1 MLSEQTTYLIFPMI
15 AAILGAMLWLSYFK
29 KIDVFEHERIIDIS
43 FALII
48 GYLTPSIAL
57 WVYYGFEI
65 VGFGFNGN
73 VINDFLYSIIGIGLT
88 EEFAKLLGVVIVFNL
103 LKKRITEPIDYLVFA
118 GVVALGFSVREN
130 FIYYNNYGSQVIT
143 GRTLISSL
151 THIINTSICIYGLY
165 SYSIFK
171 VGTKYGNAIL
181 GLSAAVLSHGLFDFF
196 LVNKFLGIYTPL
208 LASVIYLI
216 GINFWIQ
223 FFNNAINF
231 SPYFNYQKI
240 ASTTKLYKP
249 ILFWYGIL
257 VMLEFIYA
265 WYYMDI
271 FYAIKDVLKNTLNE
285 GILLTI
291 MILRVSRLKINKRK
305 YFPIKIQSPIYYTL
319 NDDED
324 YNFFGVLPLKIRGE
338 NEAEFKFIKYMGK
351 EILICPLDKD
361 SSILKTDRKA
371 RLLKKY
377 FLKNDVVT
385 YLVEIY
391 NDNHTDKKV
400 FLLKPKTTASHLIAG
415 DFPVATLMYYENPT
429 AFQKAHETLSYKA
442 LKRVEEIYLKG

>member
-1 MLSEQTTYLIFPMI
+1 MLSQQNTYLIFPI
-15 AAILGAMLWLSYFK
+15 IGAILGAMLWLSYFR
-29 KIDVFEHERIIDIS
+29 KIDVFEHERIIDICI
-43 FALII
+43 ALVI
-48 GYLTPSIAL
+48 GYLTPTLAL

-65 VGFGFNGN
+65 IGFNFNGN
-73 VINDFLYSIIGIGLT
+73 LINDFLYSIIGIGFT
-88 EEFAKLLGVVIVFNL
+88 EEFAKLLGVVIVFKI
-103 LKKRITEPIDYLVFA
+103 LKNRISEPIDYLVFA

-165 SYSIFK
+165 SYTIFK

-181 GLSAAVLSHGLFDFF
+181 GLSVAVLSHGLFDFF
-196 LVNKFLGIYTPL
+196 LANEFIGIYTPL
-208 LASVIYLI
+208 LASIIYLI

-223 FFNNAINF
+223 FLNNAINF

-249 ILFWYGIL
+249 ILFWYSLL
-257 VMLEFIYA
+257 VLLEFTYA
-265 WYYMDI
+265 WYYVDI
-271 FYAIKDVLKNTLNE
+271 YFAMKDVLKNAVNE
-285 GILLTI
+285 GVLLTI

-305 YFPIKIQSPIYYTL
+305 YYPIKIQSPIYYTL

-324 YNFFGVLPLKIRGE
+324 YNFFGVFPLKIRGE
-338 NEAEFKFIKYMGK
+338 NECEFKFIKYMGK

-377 FLKNDVVT
+377 FLKNDVVA
-385 YLVEIY
+385 YLVEVY
-391 NDNHTDKKV
+391 NDNHSDKKIY
-400 FLLKPKTTASHLIAG
+400 LLKPKTTTSHLIVG
-415 DFPVATLMYYENPT
+415 DFSIATLMYYENPA
-429 AFQKAHETLSYKA
+429 AFHKAHETLSYKT
-442 LKRVEEIYLKG
+442 LKRVEDVYLKE

>member
-1 MLSEQTTYLIFPMI
+1 MLSAQNTYLIFPI
-15 AAILGAMLWLSYFK
+15 IGAVLGAMLWLSYFR
-29 KIDVFEHERIIDIS
+29 KIDVFEHERIIDICI
-43 FALII
+43 ALVI
-48 GYLTPSIAL
+48 GYLTPTLAL
-57 WVYYGFEI
+57 WVYYGYEI
-65 VGFGFNGN
+65 IGFNFNGN
-73 VINDFLYSIIGIGLT
+73 IINDFIYSILGIGLT
-88 EEFAKLLGVVIVFNL
+88 EEFVKLLGFVIVFNL

-165 SYSIFK
+165 SYTIFK

-181 GLSAAVLSHGLFDFF
+181 GLSVAVLSHGLFDFF
-196 LVNKFLGIYTPL
+196 LADEFIGIYTPL
-208 LASVIYLI
+208 LASVIYLV

-249 ILFWYGIL
+249 ILFWYSIL
-257 VMLEFIYA
+257 VLLEFTYA
-265 WYYMDI
+265 WYYKDI
-271 FYAIKDVLKNTLNE
+271 IYAIKDVLKNTLNE
-285 GILLTI
+285 GVLLTI
-291 MILRVSRLKINKRK
+291 MILRISRLKINKRK
-305 YFPIKIQSPIYYTL
+305 YFPIKIQLPIYYTL

-324 YNFFGVLPLKIRGE
+324 YNLFGVLPLKIRGE

-351 EILICPLDKD
+351 EILICPLDKHA
-361 SSILKTDRKA
+361 SVLKTDRKA

-391 NDNHTDKKV
+391 NDNHTDKKIY
-400 FLLKPKTTASHLIAG
+400 LLKPKTTASHLIAG
-415 DFPVATLMYYENPT
+415 DFPVATLMYYENPA
-429 AFQKAHETLSYKA
+429 AFQKEHETLSYKS
-442 LKRVEEIYLKG
+442 LKRVEDVYLKG

>member
-1 MLSEQTTYLIFPMI
+1 MLSQQSIYLIFPII
-15 AAILGAMLWLSYFK
+15 AAVLGAMLWLNYFR
-29 KIDVFEHERIIDIS
+29 KIDVFEHERIIDICI
-43 FALII
+43 ALII

-65 VGFGFNGN
+65 IGFGFNGN
-73 VINDFLYSIIGIGLT
+73 LVNDFLYSIIGIGFT
-88 EEFAKLLGVVIVFNL
+88 EEFAKLLGVVIVFNI
-103 LKKRITEPIDYLVFA
+103 LKKRISEPIDYLVFA

-151 THIINTSICIYGLY
+151 THIINTSICVYGLY

-171 VGTKYGNAIL
+171 VGNKYGNAIL
-181 GLSAAVLSHGLFDFF
+181 GLLVAVISHGLFDFF
-196 LVNKFLGIYTPL
+196 LAKEFTGTLTPF
-208 LASVIYLI
+208 LASVIYFI

-249 ILFWYGIL
+249 ILFWYGSL
-257 VMLEFIYA
+257 VLLEFIYA
-265 WYYMDI
+265 WYYKDL
-271 FYAIKDVLKNTLNE
+271 FFALKDVFKNTLNE
-285 GILLTI
+285 GVLLTI
-291 MILRVSRLKINKRK
+291 MILRISRLKINKRK

-319 NDDED
+319 NNDED
-324 YNFFGVLPLKIRGE
+324 YNFFGIFPLKIRGE
-338 NEAEFKFIKYMGK
+338 NEYEFRFIRYMGK
-351 EILICPLDKD
+351 EIIICPLDKNT
-361 SSILKTDRKA
+361 SILKTDRKA

-391 NDNHTDKKV
+391 NDNHTDKQV
-400 FLLKPKTTASHLIAG
+400 YLLKPKTTPSHLIDG
-415 DFPVATLMYYENPT
+415 DFPLATLMYYDNPT
-429 AFQKAHETLSYKA
+429 VFQKTHETLSYKD
-442 LKRVEEIYLKG
+442 LKPVEEVYMMG